1 MTASGKGCWEFE
13 CTLPAGEGEEGQK
26 WQGGVLVRSRSTDMA
41 ELLIYGRGSCMD
53 AIVGKYGNGQ
63 YICVPD
69 LDIGCPLSRLT
80 DTFWNQERLSFHVG
94 EVDAVTM
101 ANALEAVSGYLEG
114 GWV

>member
-1 MTASGKGCWEFE
+1 MTADGKWCREFE
-13 CTLPAGEGEEGQK
+13 CTLPAEESEKGQR
-26 WQGGVLVRSRSTDMA
+26 WQGGVFVKSHNICMA

-53 AIVGKYGNGQ
+53 AVVGRYGNGQ

-80 DTFWNQERLSFHVG
+80 DTFWNQERLSAHVG
-94 EVDAVTM
+94 EVDAVTI
-101 ANALEAVSGYLEG
+101 ANALEAVSGYLGG